1 MNLRLTGW
9 AQHRTLPLA
18 MGSLSDFIRSASSDS
33 MLPFLKQ
40 ALTDVV
46 MEVLGERQVPTRT
59 DFREL
64 RDVVNKMRSSVTA
77 TTSSVKKMEERLV
90 AMEERLAALEKK
102 KPRKAPAK
110 KNK

>member
-1 MNLRLTGW
+1 
-9 AQHRTLPLA
+9 

-33 MLPFLKQ
+33 MLPFLQQ

-46 MEVLGERQVPTRT
+46 MEVLNERQVPTRT

-77 TTSSVKKMEERLV
+77 TTTAVKKMEAQLV
-90 AMEERLAALEKK
+90 AMEQRLAALETK
-102 KPRKAPAK
+102 KPRRAPAK
-110 KNK
+110 KKK